1 MEEDYDIIDKEPLR
15 ESFLLYASWYKYIC
29 TLSPRKQSQAYK
41 AICDYCFFN
50 TPIPKACFSA
60 TEYAALSSFR
70 PTIEKHKRNYEN
82 GLKGASSGSK
92 GGRPKKSE
100 TPPGFSAETERDFN
114 EKPPTDTV
122 TDTATDTKTDKGTDA
137 VTDRVMSHMAS
148 SPSFQDLVKELLP
161 IFFFKNNCLP
171 ERELKKFYDHYS
183 KNDWRLTGGDVL
195 NTGEKRKQ
203 AAEKWKVQ
211 DPQGQIYPPQF
222 VGVWREIYK
231 MLPPELRIDAVQIGS
246 TSRGQYSV
254 SLICSAALKSWLD
267 NENNHEVVMALF
279 HTKISPNYRFEYY
292 ARKDGT

>member
-100 TPPGFSAETERDFN
+100 TPPGFSAETGRGLN
-114 EKPPTDTV
+114 GIPPTDTETV
-122 TDTATDTKTDKGTDA
+122 TDTETDKVTDA
-137 VTDRVMSHMAS
+137 VTDGVVSHISS
-148 SPSFQDLVKELLP
+148 SPGYQDLVKELLP
-161 IFFFKNNCLP
+161 IFFFKNNCNP
-171 ERELKKFYDHYS
+171 ARELKKFYDHYS
-183 KNDWRLTGGDVL
+183 KNGWKLTGGAVL
-195 NTGEKRKQ
+195 DTSEKRKQ
-203 AAEKWKVQ
+203 ASEKWKVQ
-211 DPQGQIYPPQF
+211 DSQGPIFPPLF
-222 VGVWREIYK
+222 IGVWREIYN
-231 MLPPELRIDAVQIGS
+231 MLPLELQIDAVQIGS

-254 SLICSAALKSWLD
+254 SLICSAALKAWLD
-267 NENNHEVVMALF
+267 DENNHGVVMALF
-279 HTKISPNYRFEYY
+279 QTKISPTYRFEYY
-292 ARKDGT
+292 ARKEGA